1 MSGPANIIGV
11 LDGVASSCVA
21 VNQTR
26 CAKVRNR
33 NVACLK
39 CAQACTSG
47 CIALVDGELRIDA
60 SKCVGCGTCAT
71 VCPTC
76 ALEARN
82 PTDAE
87 LLAACRE
94 RVRGGSV
101 TIACKLL
108 LEALGPLADAGACA
122 QVVCTGR
129 VDESLLV
136 QLAADGCTQ
145 VNIACG
151 QCQRCRQEQ
160 GLETTQMVVDN
171 ARTLLQAWGCACSFD
186 IRFPS
191 ELLLGGATPLDAKA
205 AEEAFF
211 SLMRGNAPVNPLPP
225 EPALRHSSA
234 EGDPNAPGTGSAC
247 GDPNTAGGDDCAAG
261 TREQGGCEGAAAVMG
276 GGAPNAAPS
285 SSLGAEG
292 AGEGH
297 GAQGT
302 APQPL
307 TGEALEEALGTF
319 FKKRVKVRTQSSLL
333 KVMKD
338 GTLPHFLPDR
348 RERLLNALAQLGEP
362 RVDSLQTRLW
372 GCVVIDATK
381 CSSCQMCATFC
392 PTGAIS
398 KYRDEDGTFGVT
410 HFPGD
415 CVKCGSCRDICKEGA
430 VMLLDSVAR
439 SYLLD
444 GVVHRYIM
452 RPRAVELGPHQM
464 KDTMQQY
471 MDIPIY
477 ER

>member
-1 MSGPANIIGV
+1 MSGPANIIDV
-11 LDGVASSCVA
+11 LDDVASSCVA

-33 NVACLK
+33 NVTCLK

-47 CIALVDGELRIDA
+47 CIALVGGELRIDA

-87 LLAACRE
+87 LLAECRRSTRE
-94 RVRGGSV
+94 GSV

-108 LEALGPLADAGACA
+108 LQALGAMVDDGSCA
-122 QVVCTGR
+122 QVVCAGR

-145 VNIACG
+145 INIACG
-151 QCQRCRQEQ
+151 QCHMCRQAK
-160 GLETTQMVVDN
+160 GLETVQMVIEN
-171 ARTLLQAWGCACSFD
+171 ARALLQAWGSPCTLN
-186 IRFPS
+186 IRFPPALLS
-191 ELLLGGATPLDAKA
+191 EGTIVSDAKA
-205 AEEAFF
+205 AEEHFF
-211 SLMRGNAPVNPLPP
+211 SLLRGNAPVNPLSP
-225 EPALRHSSA
+225 EPALRHSSV
-234 EGDPNAPGTGSAC
+234 GDDPNVPGTGSAQ
-247 GDPNTAGGDDCAAG
+247 GDPNTAGSGELVVSA
-261 TREQGGCEGAAAVMG
+261 RNQGGSESSAAFIG
-276 GGAPNAAPS
+276 GGAPATAPS
-285 SSLGAEG
+285 SLESIELED
-292 AGEGH
+292 
-297 GAQGT
+297 
-302 APQPL
+302 APAHRSEKPQSL

-319 FKKRVKVRTQSSLL
+319 FKKRVKVRTHSSLM

-362 RVDSLQTRLW
+362 CADSLQTRLW
-372 GCVVIDATK
+372 GCMVIDATK

-392 PTGAIS
+392 PTGAIK
-398 KYRDEDGTFGVT
+398 KYHDEDGTFGVT
-410 HFPGD
+410 HYPGD
-415 CVKCGSCRDICKEGA
+415 CVKCGSCRDICNEDA
-430 VMLLDSVAR
+430 ITLLDSVAP

-452 RPRAVELGPHQM
+452 RPRPVELGPHQM

>member
-47 CIALVDGELRIDA
+47 CIALVGGELRIDA

-87 LLAACRE
+87 LLAACR
-94 RVRGGSV
+94 RSARDGCV

-108 LEALGPLADAGACA
+108 LQALGPLADAGACA
-122 QVVCTGR
+122 QVVCAGR

-136 QLAADGCTQ
+136 QLAAEGCTH

-151 QCQRCRQEQ
+151 QCRMCRQEK
-160 GLETTQMVVDN
+160 GLETAQMVVDN
-171 ARTLLQAWGCACSFD
+171 ARTLLQVWGSPCTLD
-186 IRFPS
+186 ICFPPALLS
-191 ELLLGGATPLDAKA
+191 EGATDLDAKA

-211 SLMRGNAPVNPLPP
+211 SLTRGNAPVNPLPP

-234 EGDPNAPGTGSAC
+234 VGDPNAPGTGSAC
-247 GDPNTAGGDDCAAG
+247 VTPDSAGGGEHAVS
-261 TREQGGCEGAAAVMG
+261 TRDQGGSESTAAVTG
-276 GGAPNAAPS
+276 GGAPTTAPS
-285 SSLGAEG
+285 SLASTEPA
-292 AGEGH
+292 
-297 GAQGT
+297 

-430 VMLLDSVAR
+430 VMLLDSVAP

-452 RPRAVELGPHQM
+452 RPRPVELGPHQM